1 MRGVA
6 ALSVAIEDESG
17 GAFVELLWPKDA
29 SAAVAG

>member
-17 GAFVELLWPKDA
+17 GAFELLWPKDA